1 MYEGGKEVNV
11 YIIAEAGVNHN
22 GSFDL
27 AKKMVDVA
35 KDAGADCIKFQT
47 FVAENLATKKANKA
61 DYQKKTTDQHET
73 QLDMLKNLELTFDEF
88 IKLSHYCNEKKID
101 FMSTAFDFQSM
112 NFLEKLDVK
121 KWKIPSGEITNLPYL
136 IRIAKTNTPVILS
149 TGMSTLNE
157 VEEAIKILKRNGSKE
172 ITVLHCTTD
181 YPTHYEDVNLS
192 AMITMKNEFN
202 LPVGYSDHTLGINV
216 SIAAVALGATV
227 IEKHF
232 TLDRSMDGPDHKAS
246 LEPLELKEMIMG
258 IRNIEKALGDGK
270 KKPSESEKKNIEIA
284 RKSIVASKFISKGE
298 VFTVDNITVK
308 RPGNGISPMKW
319 FEIMG
324 QTAKKNI
331 SEDEMIEI

>member
-1 MYEGGKEVNV
+1 VYEGGKEVNV

>member
-181 YPTHYEDVNLS
+181 YPTHYADVNLS

>member
-1 MYEGGKEVNV
+1 VNV